1 MVVRLTNCDCST
13 SPFIYDLPLDVFTT
27 KRRIELDD
35 GVGDGVED
43 GIELGINGSYK
54 RSLNV
59 GGVNGGHD
67 VSSITLCHLFM
78 IF

>member
-1 MVVRLTNCDCST
+1 
-13 SPFIYDLPLDVFTT
+13 LPLDVFTT